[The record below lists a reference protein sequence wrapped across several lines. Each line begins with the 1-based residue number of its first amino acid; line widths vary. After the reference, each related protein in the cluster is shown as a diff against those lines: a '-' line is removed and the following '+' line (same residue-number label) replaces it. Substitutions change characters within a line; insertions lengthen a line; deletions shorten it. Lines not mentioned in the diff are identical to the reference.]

1 MTMPRAFRSVR
12 IGTLWLVVFG
22 LGLIGTSFAARAHD
36 ARPAYLEITQTTP
49 TRYDVLWRTPVLS
62 GMPLPVLLKLPDV
75 LHEVTAP
82 HMQELFDSIIQRR
95 VVETTGGLAGHRIE
109 FLGLQGTIADVLV
122 RVRLAGGAT
131 TTVMVR
137 PSQPWVEIPASPDG
151 PFAVAVAFV
160 GHGISHI
167 LGGYDHLL
175 FVFALLLIV
184 RNTRVLVW
192 TITAFTLAHSI
203 TLALATLGLVRVPG
217 APIEAA
223 IAFSILLL
231 ASEIIRLRRGEPSLT
246 ARWPWVVAFC
256 FGLLHGF
263 GFAGALSEI
272 GLPKGDIP
280 LALFAFNVGVELGQL
295 AFIEAVLG
303 TLWAARRFSN
313 LRGVERRVTTA
324 APYAIGCLAS
334 FWFVERVVSFWTWG
348 GGAIQRVALPHALVH
363 VRDAEPIRSAL

>member
-1 MTMPRAFRSVR
+1 MMCRAFCRVAIRTIS
-12 IGTLWLVVFG
+12 LVLLG
-22 LGLIGTSFAARAHD
+22 LGLIATSFAVCAHD
-36 ARPAYLEITQTTP
+36 ARPAYLEITQATP

-82 HMQELFDSIIQRR
+82 HTQELSDSIVERR
-95 VVETTGGLAGHRIE
+95 VVEATGGLAGQRIE
-109 FLGLQGTIADVLV
+109 FVGLQGTIADVLV
-122 RVRLAGGAT
+122 RVRLADGAT
-131 TTVMVR
+131 TTLMVR
-137 PSQPWVEIPASPDG
+137 PTQPWVEIPASPDG
-151 PFAVAVAFV
+151 SFAVAIAFV

-175 FVFALLLIV
+175 FVLALLLIV
-184 RNTRVLVW
+184 RNARLLVW

-217 APIEAA
+217 PPVEAA

-231 ASEIIRLRRGEPSLT
+231 ASEIVRLRRGESSLT
-246 ARWPWVVAFC
+246 ARWPWLVAFC

-295 AFIEAVLG
+295 AFIAAVLG
-303 TLWAARRFSN
+303 TLWVARRFSD
-313 LRGVERRVTTA
+313 LRGVERRVTAA

-334 FWFVERVVSFWTWG
+334 FWFVERIVAFWT
-348 GGAIQRVALPHALVH
+348 
-363 VRDAEPIRSAL
+363 